1 MTKPTMAGLPVTDA
15 SPRVAFLLGQRA
27 DETDTAIIPQ
37 VARYPRRMELS
48 DDINTFGQRPDI
60 EMIIVDATNPLLVRR
75 SRPDAAPVY
84 CYRVQPRFKGDPA
97 YIRLGKCNELPVAEA
112 RVLAQRMHDDYQLTG
127 QLQARPKRGLSR
139 ATFGEGWSRHSL
151 ELGLRGTPAARETI
165 SRVERFAL
173 PILRDQRLAT
183 IRAATWRQVTTRVTV
198 PSKANRLH
206 KELRAFMNWAVR
218 EGYADANPMAR
229 MPPPFAS
236 ARTRRALEF
245 HEIVRIGIACDQL
258 AEPFRTI
265 VLMVI
270 ATGETVTNIR
280 EIQNDHISVEHRDW
294 FKFHLVDQGEWGEP
308 DMLSVPL
315 SPYALSLLKP
325 YLNKPGFL
333 FPSPRMTP
341 VERPM
346 FLRSPVIDDL
356 KRIANLSRDWSVSDL
371 RRAVIGFALAGAS
384 DPIAAWDAWGDRISS
399 GIKNAREAVVL

>member
-1 MTKPTMAGLPVTDA
+1 MTKPTMAGLPVADA
-15 SPRVAFLLGQRA
+15 SPRVAFLLGQRT
-27 DETDTAIIPQ
+27 DETETVIVPQ

-48 DDINTFGQRPDI
+48 DDINTCGQRPEV
-60 EMIIVDATNPLLVRR
+60 EMIRVDATNPFLARL

-97 YIRLGKCNELPVAEA
+97 YIRLGKCSELPVAEA

-139 ATFGEGWSRHSL
+139 ATFGEALSRYSL

-165 SRVERFAL
+165 SRMERFAL

-183 IRAATWRQVTTRVTV
+183 IRGATWSQVTTRVGV

-206 KELRAFMNWAVR
+206 KDLRALMNWAVR

-236 ARTRRALEF
+236 ARKRQSLDF
-245 HEIVRIGIACDQL
+245 DEIIRIATACDEV

-280 EIQNDHISVEHRDW
+280 EVQRDHIDVEHRDW

-315 SPYALSLLKP
+315 SPYALCLSKP
-325 YLNKPGFL
+325 HLDKPGFL

-346 FLRSPVIDDL
+346 FLRSPVIDQL
-356 KRIANLSRDWSVSDL
+356 KRIANLSRDWCLSDL

-384 DPIAAWDAWGDRISS
+384 DPIAAWDAWGQRISTAIENERHS
-399 GIKNAREAVVL
+399 VVL

>member
-1 MTKPTMAGLPVTDA
+1 MTKPTMAGLPVKDA
-15 SPRVAFLLGQRA
+15 FPRLAFRLGWRA
-27 DETDTAIIPQ
+27 DENDTVVIPQ

-48 DDINTFGQRPDI
+48 DDINTFGQRPEV
-60 EMIIVDATNPLLVRR
+60 EMIRVDATNPFLARL
-75 SRPDAAPVY
+75 SRPAAVPVY

-97 YIRLGKCNELPVAEA
+97 YIRLGKCSELPVAEA
-112 RVLAQRMHDDYQLTG
+112 RALAQRMHDDYQLTG

-139 ATFGEGWSRHSL
+139 ATFGEALSRYSL

-183 IRAATWRQVTTRVTV
+183 IRAATWRQVTTRLTG

-218 EGYADANPMAR
+218 EGYVDANPMAR
-229 MPPPFAS
+229 MPLPFAS
-236 ARTRRALEF
+236 ARKRRSLDF
-245 HEIVRIGIACDQL
+245 DEIIRIATACDEI

-280 EIQNDHISVEHRDW
+280 EIQRDHIDVEHRDW
-294 FKFHLVDQGEWGEP
+294 FKFDLVDQGEWGEP
-308 DMLSVPL
+308 DMLSVPI
-315 SPYALSLLKP
+315 SPYALSHLQP
-325 YLNKPGFL
+325 HLNKPGFL

-346 FLRSPVIDDL
+346 FLRSPVIDQL
-356 KRIANLSRDWSVSDL
+356 KRIANLSRDWCLSDL
-371 RRAVIGFALAGAS
+371 RRAVIGFALAGAP
-384 DPIAAWDAWGDRISS
+384 DPIAAWDAWGQRISTAIENERHS
-399 GIKNAREAVVL
+399 VVF